1 MRHSITELNPE
12 TIYLDYLNNFMTVEK
27 LAEHYGLTV
36 EEAMVLI
43 DRGRKVN
50 WELTWGHLQQVKI

>member
-1 MRHSITELNPE
+1 MTELNPE

-36 EEAMVLI
+36 AEAMVLI
-43 DRGRKVN
+43 DRGRKIN
-50 WELTWGHLQQVKI
+50 WELGWGKGN